1 MKKIITTAIAL
12 ATGFSVNAQLG
23 IQDSVFLGPGYM
35 NEVYYNTQTLNKITV
50 PKNNWELG
58 FQNNLMQG
66 GIIVNHTYGVSV
78 YHCPTT
84 DIAGFATLDTA
95 GLSTWPQLF
104 NSDTTWNYGALNGT
118 RNLTNPFDFGWGTYD
133 FVTHFVTGDS
143 VFVIKLVT
151 GPPGPGQTTE
161 FRKLYVS
168 TKSFTGDYIFRY
180 ANLDNTNDV
189 TDTILQADYI
199 GKNFGYYSLRN
210 NVQLDREPLNTDW
223 DILFTRYYENIF
235 PIGFYPVAGILSN
248 VGVQVAQASGVDVL
262 YVDSLNYTN
271 AYTMK
276 ISEIGSDWKA
286 FDQGTNSWIIQD
298 SLCYFVKNNSGQI
311 VKMTFTGFGGSANG
325 KIEFY
330 TTATPTAVSELNN
343 AQLNSMALFPNT
355 AKDNT
360 TLVFSSKSNQ
370 NYEATITNLKGQQVA
385 HYTFKACAGLNQKQI
400 DVSGLNSGL
409 YFVTLSNGAEALSQK
424 LIVQ

>member
-1 MKKIITTAIAL
+1 MKKIFTTVFAIA
-12 ATGFSVNAQLG
+12 AAFSVNAQLG

-50 PKNNWELG
+50 TKNNWELG
-58 FQNNLMQG
+58 FQNSLMQG

-78 YHCPTT
+78 YHCPTIG
-84 DIAGFATLDTA
+84 IAGFATLDTT
-95 GLSTWPQLF
+95 GISTWAPLF
-104 NSDTTWNYGALNGT
+104 NSDTTWSYGALNAT
-118 RNLTNPFDFGWGTYD
+118 RNLADPFDFGWGTYD

-143 VFVIKLVT
+143 VFVVKLVT
-151 GPPGPGQTTE
+151 GPPGPGQTVE
-161 FRKLYVS
+161 FRKLYIS
-168 TKSFTGDYIFRY
+168 TKSFSGDYIFRY

-189 TDTILQADYI
+189 TDTIFQADYL

-210 NVQLDREPLNTDW
+210 NAQIDREPLSADW
-223 DILFTRYYENIF
+223 DILFTRYYQNVN

-248 VGVQVAQASGVDVL
+248 IGVQVAQASGVDVL
-262 YVDSLNYTN
+262 YADSLNYSN
-271 AYTMK
+271 AYTTNM
-276 ISEIGSDWKA
+276 SEIGSDWKS
-286 FDQGTNSWIIQD
+286 FDQATNSWIIQD
-298 SLCYFVKNNSGQI
+298 SLCYFVKNKIGQI
-311 VKMTFTGFGGSANG
+311 AKMAFTGFGGSANG

-330 TTATPTAVSELNN
+330 TTATPTAISELNN

-355 AKDNT
+355 ATDNT

-370 NYEATITNLKGQQVA
+370 NYVATITNLSGQKVA
-385 HYTFKACAGLNQKQI
+385 QYNFKADAGLCQKQM

-409 YFVTLSNGAEALSQK
+409 YFVTLSNGTEALSQK